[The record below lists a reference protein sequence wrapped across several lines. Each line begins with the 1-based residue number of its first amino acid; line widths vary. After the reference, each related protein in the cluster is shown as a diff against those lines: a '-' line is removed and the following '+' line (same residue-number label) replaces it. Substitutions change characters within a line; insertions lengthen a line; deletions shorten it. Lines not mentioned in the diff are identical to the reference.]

1 MKPVK
6 AFTLVEMLVVIGLIA
21 LLLGILI
28 PTLSGAKKSGNR
40 MKSTVQARSIQTS
53 MVLYSGNN
61 NGWYPLLNS
70 SGKFIDDLYKVN
82 DQDAYGGSEDPTGTT
97 SRELVFWHLL
107 KGAYFPP
114 EELISPSEHE
124 YKAYSGESYDP
135 GTYVSNNFDSGHFYS
150 YTLLDIDNNGNS
162 NLKRYWR
169 NNANGQAVI
178 ITDRYMGAWDDPT
191 SLHSSTGWQGVVGW
205 NDGHATFELDPTV
218 PTRFDDTDPNPAD
231 DLLVDNLTKPT
242 DAFVVPD

>member
-70 SGKFIDDLYKVN
+70 SGKFIGDLYKVN

-150 YTLLDIDNNGNS
+150 YTLLEVDTGS
-162 NLKRYWR
+162 SSLKRYWR

-178 ITDRYMGAWDDPT
+178 ITDRFWPDDDGVLI
-191 SLHSSTGWQGVVGW
+191 SLHSSTAWQGVVGW
-205 NDGHATFELDPTV
+205 NDGHATFESDRTV